1 MTLQH
6 NKPETTQKFV
16 STLWVERTARNLHL
30 FQHAIFS
37 LESHMHSPLPKAI
50 KHRAPNFINSSK
62 NMRSKSKAEKISV
75 AFE

>member
-1 MTLQH
+1 MPLQH
-6 NKPETTQKFV
+6 NNPETTQKFV
-16 STLWVERTARNLHL
+16 STLWVDRTARNLYL

-37 LESHMHSPLPKAI
+37 LESHMHKPLPKAI
-50 KHRAPNFINSSK
+50 KHQDPNFINGSK